1 MINLINIL
9 KKYIDDKE
17 YAIIIT
23 NDYIYIKNYTKLT
36 KLNENTINIE
46 INNKVYI
53 IKGNNFKISKN
64 ISKELQINGNVE
76 SINTNDKN

>member
-1 MINLINIL
+1 MINLINII
-9 KKYIDDKE
+9 KKYIDDKD

-23 NDYIYIKNYTKLT
+23 NDYIYIKNYTKLI

-64 ISKELQINGNVE
+64 ISKELQINGHVE